1 MNDPAPPTDPVESD
15 FPFKELL
22 GLEVEHGDGAA
33 VAWVDVGDR
42 HMNPNAVAHG
52 AVPFALMDTAMGA
65 AVMSVADDG
74 KICATIEMHTRFHRG
89 ARGGRLRAEATVLTK
104 GSRVVHLEA
113 RTTDETGR
121 LVATATSSYAVID
134 G

>member
-1 MNDPAPPTDPVESD
+1 MADPIESD

-22 GLEVEHGDGAA
+22 GLEVEHGDGRAS
-33 VAWVDVGDR
+33 AWVDVSDR

-65 AVMSVADDG
+65 AVMSVVDEG
-74 KICATIEMHTRFHRG
+74 KLCATIEIHTRFHRG
-89 ARGGRLRAEATVLTK
+89 ARGGRLSAEATVLTK

-113 RTTDETGR
+113 RTTDDSGR
-121 LVATATSSYAVID
+121 LVATATSSFAIID
-134 G
+134 QS